1 MHGMSNIKCSMLIH
15 PFFPILR
22 PGGVCECSP
31 EYVGNPYEACRPE
44 CVLNTECNRDQTC
57 IRNKCRDPCPGTCGQ
72 NARCDVI
79 NHIPTC
85 SCPSGFT
92 GDPFSNC
99 RQAVPGWF
107 NAVLYIRGWYL
118 SLNFLNDTYE
128 KRKRLMQDSDVFHY
142 LVCSHICP
150 VLFPPRNL
158 EIHVTKIYPI
168 HVHHIQQTL
177 KLFYRWLVMALAL
190 SHHQASSKN
199 KGTEHFT
206 IANV

>member
-1 MHGMSNIKCSMLIH
+1 
-15 PFFPILR
+15 
-22 PGGVCECSP
+22 
-31 EYVGNPYEACRPE
+31 
-44 CVLNTECNRDQTC
+44 
-57 IRNKCRDPCPGTCGQ
+57 
-72 NARCDVI
+72 
-79 NHIPTC
+79 
-85 SCPSGFT
+85 
-92 GDPFSNC
+92 
-99 RQAVPGWF
+99 
-107 NAVLYIRGWYL
+107 
-118 SLNFLNDTYE
+118 
-128 KRKRLMQDSDVFHY
+128 MQDSDVFHY